1 MLTCPR
7 TNPVRA
13 SSWRSASGVP
23 DNLLTNRS
31 TSNGP
36 TRCRS
41 QSRDDV
47 LVKVADRTT
56 SRARSS
62 CRGVAVG
69 AAGRGDTARDG
80 VAAGADARGAG
91 VTEVVADTVGG
102 GALCSAEPPQRT
114 SSGTASRT
122 KPARIIWCSFL
133 PAGLARPAESR
144 PYPGS
149 GCLCALARRDEP
161 LKTLCPASCGC
172 SMATADNL
180 CSGSAPTTTAPSC
193 RPPTTVWTRDRV
205 RGCRS
210 QSRVQPAPPTTTRHR
225 IRRAQ
230 QSGSGPLID
239 GDPNALPGIDRCRR
253 CAGPGE
259 RSRLVGSPRVVVAA
273 EPDPLLCIP
282 GDRIGWTVW
291 FIAGTASTTKLDT
304 TRERRV
310 RHLGRGPS
318 RSRSCSVA
326 APWDVDKGRSGLRTD
341 EHKVAGQRAD
351 RY

>member
-1 MLTCPR
+1 M
-7 TNPVRA
+7 
-13 SSWRSASGVP
+13 
-23 DNLLTNRS
+23 LTNRS

-102 GALCSAEPPQRT
+102 GALCSAEPPQLT

-193 RPPTTVWTRDRV
+193 RPPTTVWTRDRA

-210 QSRVQPAPPTTTRHR
+210 NHESNRRRQQRLDTAFDVLSKAAQPTDRRRSECPPRYRSLPSLCRAGGEVTACRISARRGRRRTRPPCSVSRGASRTASVG
-225 IRRAQ
+225 
-230 QSGSGPLID
+230 QSGSSPVLQALRSWTRPGNGGCVISVEVQA
-239 GDPNALPGIDRCRR
+239 GRDPAP
-253 CAGPGE
+253 
-259 RSRLVGSPRVVVAA
+259 S
-273 EPDPLLCIP
+273 LLR
-282 GDRIGWTVW
+282 GM
-291 FIAGTASTTKLDT
+291 L
-304 TRERRV
+304 TR
-310 RHLGRGPS
+310 G
-318 RSRSCSVA
+318 A
-326 APWDVDKGRSGLRTD
+326 QA
-341 EHKVAGQRAD
+341 
-351 RY
+351 